1 MQFNGKTVGDIVR
14 DLCGEFR
21 DRALSKPRG
30 VQGTGPN
37 VEVGIENTAYSSY
50 ADLEEEEDMI

>member
-30 VQGTGPN
+30 GTEPN